1 MARWPGG
8 GAALIVGIV
17 LGLAGCG
24 ANASISATSSSSAAS
39 SPVTTATSTSLATA
53 GTSSSPATA
62 GTSTSSSRTRSAH
75 RQTPKRHHD
84 GGAPV
89 APAGLAP
96 TMGYGTYELCQG
108 VCTGSVPPSLRR
120 PLQLPADDGGP
131 CPVTLRTSGPVFP
144 STGTQVG
151 MGSFTGSPWLGTRV
165 TWAANASY
173 TGPIL
178 IRGGEIGGTGAL
190 GFGSGSRPYDELQL
204 LDAGRQAPPVVNGG
218 RAWLS
223 YTRVRSS
230 GCYAYQVD
238 GTSFSEVIV
247 FRAIA

>member
-1 MARWPGG
+1 MARRPGG
-8 GAALIVGIV
+8 AAALIVGLV

-24 ANASISATSSSSAAS
+24 ATTSSSATSSSPA
-39 SPVTTATSTSLATA
+39 ATS
-53 GTSSSPATA
+53 PPTA
-62 GTSTSSSRTRSAH
+62 GTSTSTSTSNSTSGSQSAH
-75 RQTPKRHHD
+75 GHAPKRRHD

-96 TMGYGTYELCQG
+96 TTGYGTYELCQG

-120 PLQLPADDGGP
+120 TLQFPADDGGP

-151 MGSFTGSPWLGTRV
+151 MGSFTGSLWLGTRV
-165 TWAANASY
+165 TWAANAAYS
-173 TGPIL
+173 GPIL
-178 IRGGEIGGTGAL
+178 IRGGEIGGGGAL
-190 GFGSGSRPYDELQL
+190 GFGEGSPPYDELQL